1 MKTIHSSN
9 LIPVISFIWKF
20 IRLQRFR
27 FFSIFF
33 LSLAWSLDATVWPY
47 LLRSIVDIFTQYDIN
62 RIEAWPL
69 LEHLLLYIALLWVV
83 VETGFRSRG
92 FLQATA
98 FPKIEADLRMAMFD
112 HVQHHSPKYFSTH
125 FAGNLANKI
134 NDMAAQVTII
144 LESLII
150 FFPVCITCIVSI
162 ILFFQ
167 IHLLFASI
175 LTLYILIH
183 FSICFFFTPKCAKY
197 STIHGEARST
207 LAGKIVDSLTNN
219 FAVNLFSRF
228 AFEKQR
234 VLVSQKEEQTKNH
247 QAKRYVA
254 YMFLFL
260 STLCL
265 LGSLTI
271 SLFIILYWM
280 WGEITTGK
288 AIQIFNTTW
297 NVMLALW
304 FLSEATPPFF
314 QAMGLA
320 SQAYSIMC
328 DPQDVLDLPH
338 AKDLIVKKGEIIF
351 ENVSFHYGKGALF
364 ENKNVHIKGGEKVGL
379 VGCSGA
385 GKSTFVNLILRFY
398 SVDTGRI
405 LVDGQDIQNVTRD
418 SLRKQIALIPQDTPL
433 FHRSLA
439 ENISYSRIDASR
451 EEIEEAARLSHSD
464 AFIKKCSDGYNSLV
478 GERGTKLSGGERQR
492 IAIARAALS
501 KAPILIF
508 DEATSA
514 LDSVTEKTIQDSLE
528 KLSENRTTLV
538 VAHRLST
545 LVKMDRI
552 LVFDQGKIV
561 EEGSHKKL
569 LNKKGHY
576 AHMWNMQVNG
586 FLPET
591 TETS

>member
-1 MKTIHSSN
+1 MKTIHPSN

-20 IRLQRFR
+20 IRMQRFR

-47 LLRSIVDIFTQYDIN
+47 LLRSIVDVFTQYDVD
-62 RIEAWPL
+62 RIAAWPL
-69 LEHLLLYIALLWVV
+69 LQHLLLYIGILWVV
-83 VETGFRSRG
+83 VEAGFRSRG

-98 FPKIEADLRMAMFD
+98 FSKIEADIRVAMFD
-112 HVQHHSPKYFSTH
+112 HVQHHSPKYFTTH
-125 FAGNLANKI
+125 FSGNLANKI

-150 FFPVCITCIVSI
+150 FFPVCVTCFVSV

-167 IHLLFASI
+167 IHTLFATI
-175 LTLYILIH
+175 LIVYILIH
-183 FSICFFFTPKCAKY
+183 FSICFSFTPKCARY
-197 STIHGEARST
+197 SNIHGEARSS

-219 FAVNLFSRF
+219 FTVNLFSRF
-228 AFEKQR
+228 KFEKQR
-234 VLVSQKEEQTKNH
+234 ILISQKEEQTKNH

-265 LGSLTI
+265 IGSLTI
-271 SLFIILYWM
+271 STFIILYWV
-280 WGEITTGK
+280 WGLISTGE

-297 NVMLALW
+297 NVMLSLW
-304 FLSEATPPFF
+304 FLSETTPPFF

-320 SQAYSIMC
+320 SQAYSVMC

-338 AKDLIVKKGEIIF
+338 AKDLVVDKGEIVF
-351 ENVSFHYGKGALF
+351 EKVSFHYGNGSLF

-398 SVDTGRI
+398 PVDKGRI
-405 LVDGQDIQNVTRD
+405 IIDGQDIGHVTRD
-418 SLRKQIALIPQDTPL
+418 SLREQIALIPQDTIL
-433 FHRSLA
+433 FHRSLE
-439 ENISYSRIDASR
+439 ENIGYSRIDASK
-451 EEIEEAARLSHSD
+451 EEIEEAGRLSHAD
-464 AFIKKCSDGYNSLV
+464 AFIKRSPDGYNSLV

-492 IAIARAALS
+492 IAIARAVLS

-514 LDSVTEKTIQDSLE
+514 LDSVTESYIQDSLA
-528 KLSENRTTLV
+528 KLSQNRTTLV

-552 LVFDQGKIV
+552 LVFEHGKII
-561 EEGSHKKL
+561 EEGSHEQL
-569 LNKKGHY
+569 LTKKGHY
-576 AHMWNMQVNG
+576 ARMWNMQVGG

-591 TETS
+591 TEPY